1 MDLLC
6 LYLLQDLGQVKDREL
21 SAVKEEMKQRTEKI
35 NILTQELHTVKASQ
49 VHVEKEKDTLQVKQL
64 NSGLILSVVSSN

>member
-1 MDLLC
+1 MLMDLLC
-6 LYLLQDLGQVKDREL
+6 LYLPQDLGQVKDREL

-49 VHVEKEKDTLQVKQL
+49 AQVEKEKDTLQVKQL
-64 NSGLILSVVSSN
+64 NSGLILSVV

>member
-6 LYLLQDLGQVKDREL
+6 LYLRQDLGQVKDREL

-49 VHVEKEKDTLQVKQL
+49 AQVEKEKDTLQVKQL
-64 NSGLILSVVSSN
+64 NSGIILSVV

>member
-49 VHVEKEKDTLQVKQL
+49 AQAEKEKDTLQVKQL
-64 NSGLILSVVSSN
+64 NSGLILSVV